1 MKKILALVLTFA
13 LLLPCFAALAEE
25 DAFDMTA
32 DQETVAELGIP
43 TVSTV
48 AALKTEADALWTA
61 KDYAGAATA
70 YATYAKQA
78 NWLANLI
85 SAGLDPFYT
94 ASSSD
99 RKGWSPSQLSW
110 NDLTGPENS
119 ANDYKSERNRAI
131 LRQGLCYYNLGDYE
145 NALPLL
151 LKALDLIELDQE
163 SYWKEAMAA
172 LYAIIGY

>member
-1 MKKILALVLTFA
+1 MKKLLALVLA
-13 LLLPCFAALAEE
+13 LALMLPCLSTLAEE

-48 AALKTEADALWTA
+48 AALKAEADKLWA
-61 KDYAGAATA
+61 AQDYSAAAAA

-99 RKGWSPSQLSW
+99 RKGWSPSVLSW

-119 ANDYKSERNRAI
+119 ANDYKAERNRAI
-131 LRQGLCYYNLGDYE
+131 LQHGLCYYNLGDYE

-163 SYWKEAMAA
+163 SYWKDAMAA